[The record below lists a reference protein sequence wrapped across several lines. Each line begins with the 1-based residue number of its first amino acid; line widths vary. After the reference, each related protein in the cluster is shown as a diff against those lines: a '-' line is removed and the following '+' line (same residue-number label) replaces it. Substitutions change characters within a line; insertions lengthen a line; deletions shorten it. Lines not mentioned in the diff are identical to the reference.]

1 MATTGYPSCLPHPW
15 SLGKG
20 TAMGGED
27 GRGEGEA
34 LVQSLTGSLIEGDK
48 GIHQGPGAGK
58 KQA

>member
-1 MATTGYPSCLPHPW
+1 
-15 SLGKG
+15 
-20 TAMGGED
+20 MGGED